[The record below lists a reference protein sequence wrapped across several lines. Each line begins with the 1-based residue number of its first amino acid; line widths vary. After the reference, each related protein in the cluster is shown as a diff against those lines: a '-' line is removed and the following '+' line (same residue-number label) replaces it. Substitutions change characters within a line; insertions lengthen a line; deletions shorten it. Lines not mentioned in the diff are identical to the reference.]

1 MNFWCAVRNGHPL
14 SRPSVTPSVNDSCF
28 TSTVREGARERKRA
42 SENRPKMESLVLS
55 PGAASRD
62 LVPDLPAVSGHPSGA
77 SNLSVWNPLINTSE
91 VICPTDPFTFPPL
104 RKGDLARN
112 NPFF

>member
-1 MNFWCAVRNGHPL
+1 MFHKYRQTGSERER
-14 SRPSVTPSVNDSCF
+14 SR
-28 TSTVREGARERKRA
+28 ERERKRE

-62 LVPDLPAVSGHPSGA
+62 LVPDLPAVSGHPNGA
-77 SNLSVWNPLINTSE
+77 SNLSVRNLPIDTSE

>member
-1 MNFWCAVRNGHPL
+1 MFHKYRQTGSERER
-14 SRPSVTPSVNDSCF
+14 SR
-28 TSTVREGARERKRA
+28 ERERKRE

-55 PGAASRD
+55 PGAASQD
-62 LVPDLPAVSGHPSGA
+62 LVPDLTAVSGHPNGA
-77 SNLSVWNPLINTSE
+77 SNLSVWNLPIDTSE
-91 VICPTDPFTFPPL
+91 VICLTDPFTFPPL